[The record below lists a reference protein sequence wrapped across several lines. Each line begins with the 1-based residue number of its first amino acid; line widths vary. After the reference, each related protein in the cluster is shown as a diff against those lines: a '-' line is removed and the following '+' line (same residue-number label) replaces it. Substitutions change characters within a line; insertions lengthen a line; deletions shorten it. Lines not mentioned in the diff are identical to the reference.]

1 MRVHS
6 GAYGIE
12 GPQVLRPVLNVSG
25 DIEIAL
31 NETLL
36 LLFLLLLF
44 GA

>member
-1 MRVHS
+1 VRVHP
-6 GAYGIE
+6 GTNCIE

-25 DIEIAL
+25 YIEIAL
-31 NETLL
+31 TETLP